1 MQFFED
7 GYLPTIN
14 TTFSFFGGHAET
26 VEPGWRWPTEHYP
39 AFEIMYIMD
48 GAQRTVTESAEKIIK
63 AGEMMIIPIG
73 MEHTNYC
80 WGNEP
85 MTFFTM
91 HFNLDD
97 PAIKYLLVK
106 NFTNQIIDQ
115 TAPYYNEL
123 RQSLEQIIS
132 IIGTHYSLS
141 DRLTIELNTINVIGT
156 LIRHLHANKDQ
167 LPKQNEIDHYAL
179 FQQISTRIK
188 DELNEQIFNAQVPKT
203 ISIASIIAEFHISQ
217 STALHLFKQYSQ
229 QSPQKY
235 LQSLKMQI
243 AKNLL
248 LQPDLSIKEV
258 AYKLNYSS
266 PGHFSREF
274 KRFFGIT
281 PRQYIQSQKA

>member
-26 VEPGWRWPTEHYP
+26 VEPGWRWLTEHHP

-188 DELNEQIFNAQVPKT
+188 DELNEQIFNAR
-203 ISIASIIAEFHISQ
+203 FLRRSQ
-217 STALHLFKQYSQ
+217 LPRSLPSFTSVKAPRFTFLSSTASSRRKNICRVSRCRLLKIYFC
-229 QSPQKY
+229 
-235 LQSLKMQI
+235 SLI
-243 AKNLL
+243 
-248 LQPDLSIKEV
+248 
-258 AYKLNYSS
+258 
-266 PGHFSREF
+266 
-274 KRFFGIT
+274 
-281 PRQYIQSQKA
+281 

>member
-26 VEPGWRWPTEHYP
+26 VEPGWRWPTEHHP

-156 LIRHLHANKDQ
+156 LIRHLHANKISCPSKMKSTIMLCFSRFRPALKMNSTNRSLMRRFLRRSQ
-167 LPKQNEIDHYAL
+167 LPRSLPSFTSVKAPRFTFL
-179 FQQISTRIK
+179 S
-188 DELNEQIFNAQVPKT
+188 
-203 ISIASIIAEFHISQ
+203 
-217 STALHLFKQYSQ
+217 STASSRRKNICRVSRCRLLKIYCC
-229 QSPQKY
+229 
-235 LQSLKMQI
+235 SLI
-243 AKNLL
+243 
-248 LQPDLSIKEV
+248 
-258 AYKLNYSS
+258 
-266 PGHFSREF
+266 
-274 KRFFGIT
+274 
-281 PRQYIQSQKA
+281 

>member
-1 MQFFED
+1 MQFLED

-14 TTFSFFGGHAET
+14 TTFSFFGGHTET
-26 VEPGWRWPTEHYP
+26 VEPGWRWPTEHHP
-39 AFEIMYIMD
+39 AFEIMYILD

-63 AGEMMIIPIG
+63 AGEMMVIPIG

-80 WGNEP
+80 WGNES
-85 MTFFTM
+85 MTYFTM

-115 TAPYYNEL
+115 TAPYYDEL

-132 IIGTHYSLS
+132 IIGNQYSLS

-156 LIRHLHANKDQ
+156 LIHHLHANKDQ

-179 FQQISTRIK
+179 FQQISMRIK
-188 DELNEQIFNAQVPKT
+188 DELNEQIFNAKVPQT

-229 QSPQKY
+229 KSPQKY

>member
-26 VEPGWRWPTEHYP
+26 VEPGWRWPTEHHP

-179 FQQISTRIK
+179 FQQI
-188 DELNEQIFNAQVPKT
+188 PKT
-203 ISIASIIAEFHISQ
+203 ISIAAIIAEFHISQ